1 MLSDYRKSTM
11 LVTIVIFGA
20 LALPFAALTHRNYAV
35 LTASSVLFCLLTT
48 IQGAYGTM
56 EASYIPLFMRASGWY
71 KQRPRIKDGRVIE
84 AVEALETGSTADT
97 PAKMAF
103 NKGVR
108 VSVLGLFVGNVG
120 SLTALLIGLIIT
132 NTRGQ
137 AAVTGYHK

>member
-1 MLSDYRKSTM
+1 M
-11 LVTIVIFGA
+11 LVTIILFGA
-20 LALPFAALTHRNYAV
+20 LALPFAALTHRSYAV

-71 KQRPRIKDGRVIE
+71 QQRPRIKDGR
-84 AVEALETGSTADT
+84 AVEDPFPETQPDSAGPT
-97 PAKMAF
+97 PAKRAF

-108 VSVLGLFVGNVG
+108 VSVLGLFVSNVG

-137 AAVTGYHK
+137 ASVTGYHK

>member
-1 MLSDYRKSTM
+1 ML
-11 LVTIVIFGA
+11 LTIILFGV
-20 LALPFAALTHRNYAV
+20 LALPFAALTHRSYAV

-71 KQRPRIKDGRVIE
+71 QQRPRIQDGR
-84 AVEALETGSTADT
+84 AVEADEVLDQGSTDT
-97 PAKMAF
+97 RPAKGAF

>member
-1 MLSDYRKSTM
+1 MLM
-11 LVTIVIFGA
+11 TIILFGA
-20 LALPFAALTHRNYAV
+20 LALPFAALTHRSYAV
-35 LTASSVLFCLLTT
+35 LKASSALFCLLTT

-71 KQRPRIKDGRVIE
+71 QQRPRIKDGRAVE
-84 AVEALETGSTADT
+84 AVEALRTELQRDSTDT
-97 PAKMAF
+97 PPAKRAF

-108 VSVLGLFVGNVG
+108 VSVLGLFVSNVG

-137 AAVTGYHK
+137 GAVTGYHK

>member
-1 MLSDYRKSTM
+1 ML
-11 LVTIVIFGA
+11 LTIILFGA
-20 LALPFAALTHRNYAV
+20 LALPFAALTHRSYAV
-35 LTASSVLFCLLTT
+35 LRATSVPFCLLTT

-71 KQRPRIKDGRVIE
+71 QQRPRIKDGRAVEAVE
-84 AVEALETGSTADT
+84 AVEALYTETQTSSTGTSTA
-97 PAKMAF
+97 KKAF

-108 VSVLGLFVGNVG
+108 VSVLGLFVSNVG

-137 AAVTGYHK
+137 PAMTGYQK